1 MSALSGNNMLP
12 PALLAEIAASGAVRR
27 FPANAVLITEG
38 DVADTLFI
46 IVSGRVKV
54 YAANDAGREVILNSH
69 GGGEMFGE
77 LALDGG
83 ARSASVMS
91 TEPTSCA
98 VVNAARLRDFI
109 VAHPDFALHL
119 IHHLIARV
127 RTLTGNVKSLALDD
141 VYARVTALLQRL
153 SVPDNGNDGAARV
166 LPGKLTQQD
175 IADHVGASREMVSRI
190 FKELTR
196 GGYVAL
202 VGGRIRLLR
211 TPPAAW

>member
-1 MSALSGNNMLP
+1 MPESSAAEALS
-12 PALLAEIAASGAVRR
+12 PALLAEIAAGSAVRR

-38 DVADTLFI
+38 DVSDTLFVV
-46 IVSGRVKV
+46 VSGRVKV

-69 GGGEMFGE
+69 GPGEMFGE

-83 ARSASVMS
+83 PRSASVMT

-98 VVNAARLRDFI
+98 VVGGERLREFI

-127 RTLTGNVKSLALDD
+127 RGLTGNVKSLALDD

-153 SVPDNGNDGAARV
+153 SVAEPGGPGATRV

-175 IADHVGASREMVSRI
+175 IADHVGASREMVSRV

-196 GGYVAL
+196 GGYVA
-202 VGGRIRLLR
+202 VDGGRIRVLK